1 MMFMQSSIKH
11 RAAVQSHAGLRADYV
26 VVPSGAGL
34 PSGVADAL
42 RRVPGV
48 TAVDGV
54 VRSSVLDRSNYG
66 TKYTAQSPAGLI
78 DLGVTSGRLAD
89 LRGDTIAIDNLTA
102 EAEHLHVG
110 SSMHV
115 WFSDGTPADVRVVA
129 VYSRGLGFA
138 STTLPASVL
147 APHTAGL
154 YGMVLLDAAPDAR
167 PAIERAMSR
176 LAPGASL
183 LTRGSYQV
191 TLDKDLTQNAWA
203 NSVVVGVLL
212 VYVVIAAVNTLAMAA
227 MGRRREFATLRL
239 SGTTR
244 RQIVRMVRYE
254 QGLLLTVGLVVG
266 GAVAAAT
273 LMPLVRAT
281 TGTST
286 PYIPLTGWVGLIG
299 GSVVLGLLATLL
311 PVHRL
316 LRVNPVEAIGL
327 RE

>member
-1 MMFMQSSIKH
+1 
-11 RAAVQSHAGLRADYV
+11 VQSHAGLRADYV

-54 VRSSVLDRSNYG
+54 VRSSVLDRSNHG
-66 TKYTAQSPAGLI
+66 TKHTAQSPAGLI

-89 LRGDTIAIDNLTA
+89 LRGDTIAFDNLTA
-102 EAEHLHVG
+102 EEEHLHVG
-110 SSMHV
+110 SSMHG
-115 WFSDGTPADVRVVA
+115 WFSDGMPADVRVVA

-147 APHTAGL
+147 TPHTAGL

-167 PAIERAMSR
+167 PAIERALGQ

-212 VYVVIAAVNTLAMAA
+212 VYAVIAAVNTLAMAA
-227 MGRRREFATLRL
+227 MGRRRELATLRL

-244 RQIVRMVRYE
+244 RQILRMVRYE